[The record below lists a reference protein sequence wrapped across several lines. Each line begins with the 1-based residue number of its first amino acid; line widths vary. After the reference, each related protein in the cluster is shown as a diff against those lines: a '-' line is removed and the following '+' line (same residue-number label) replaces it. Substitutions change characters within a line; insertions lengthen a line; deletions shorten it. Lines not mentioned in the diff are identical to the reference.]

1 MLAQFRRYPKPYV
14 GKFKVDLSQ
23 YVCRPSVGK
32 NGADWAGK
40 TGTGNFSGPCCT
52 RKSDDTSSLTD
63 AHSAPRSHD
72 GVPLKHDDA
81 APSELRTY
89 LLLDSR
95 NVQDSGG
102 AKLVLGPVRKR
113 PGGQPVLTEQKKWE
127 MRYLLRTISIATY

>member
-1 MLAQFRRYPKPYV
+1 MRAVRRATATALFASLA
-14 GKFKVDLSQ
+14 
-23 YVCRPSVGK
+23 
-32 NGADWAGK
+32 GAAAP
-40 TGTGNFSGPCCT
+40 PC
-52 RKSDDTSSLTD
+52 
-63 AHSAPRSHD
+63 H

-81 APSELRTY
+81 VPPSEAQLRTY

-127 MRYLLRTISIATY
+127 MRYLLRTISIATYLYPHSFFDGNPSSHATFICCVEQV

>member
-1 MLAQFRRYPKPYV
+1 MRAVQRAAAAALFASLA
-14 GKFKVDLSQ
+14 
-23 YVCRPSVGK
+23 
-32 NGADWAGK
+32 GAAAP
-40 TGTGNFSGPCCT
+40 PCQ
-52 RKSDDTSSLTD
+52 
-63 AHSAPRSHD
+63 RSHD

-81 APSELRTY
+81 VPPSELRTY

-127 MRYLLRTISIATY
+127 MR

>member
-1 MLAQFRRYPKPYV
+1 MRAVQRAAATTLFACLA
-14 GKFKVDLSQ
+14 
-23 YVCRPSVGK
+23 
-32 NGADWAGK
+32 GAAAP
-40 TGTGNFSGPCCT
+40 PCQ
-52 RKSDDTSSLTD
+52 
-63 AHSAPRSHD
+63 RSHD

-127 MRYLLRTISIATY
+127 MR